1 MNLIH
6 ENKKK
11 LDEYCPIC
19 KSKDLNLVYSTQ
31 DRHYGI
37 KGIFNISKCNNCLV
51 RFLNPMPSEKELTSL
66 YPEDTFYAYNDF
78 TKNSG
83 MIKNVINIFKKM
95 LFLEIRTKDPNFDKP
110 GKILDIG
117 CGSGSFLYEYKING
131 WETNGIEVNSTAA
144 ELGNKIARLNIFPGS
159 LVQSNFDSEYF
170 DYVRSNHSFEH
181 ITNPHEVLTEVNRII
196 KSGGK
201 FFIGVPNIESFN
213 ASIFKE
219 FWWYLGVPVHTFNYS
234 VKSLSSLLESHNF
247 VIESIKF
254 NSDYSGILGSLQIY
268 LNRKNGKLSNQ
279 GLIINNRLLVILAQ
293 YASKIL
299 DLLKLGDAIEII
311 CTKKQNF

>member
-1 MNLIH
+1 MNLSH
-6 ENKKK
+6 EKKSK
-11 LDEYCPIC
+11 QDEFCPIC
-19 KSKDLNLVYSTQ
+19 KNKDINLIYSTH

-37 KGIFNISKCNNCLV
+37 KGIFHIFKCNSCLV
-51 RFLNPMPSEKELTSL
+51 RFLNPMPSEEELTSL
-66 YPEDTFYAYNDF
+66 YPDDTFYAYDDF
-78 TKNSG
+78 TKDSG
-83 MIKNVINIFKKM
+83 LIKHIINNLKKV
-95 LFLEIRTKDPNFDKP
+95 LFLEIHTKDPIFNKP

-117 CGSGSFLYEYKING
+117 CGSGSFLYQYKMKG
-131 WETNGIEVNSTAA
+131 WETRGIEVNSSAA
-144 ELGNKIARLNIFPGS
+144 KLGNQIADLNIFSGS
-159 LVQSNFDSEYF
+159 LVQSNLDSEYF

-181 ITNPHEVLTEVNRII
+181 ITNPHEVLNEVSRII
-196 KSGGK
+196 KPGGK
-201 FFIGVPNIESFN
+201 FFIGVPNIESLN
-213 ASIFKE
+213 ASLFKE

-247 VIESIKF
+247 AIESIKF

-279 GLIINNRLLVILAQ
+279 GLTINNRLLVIFAQ

-311 CTKKQNF
+311 CTKR